1 MTDPSDLT
9 ISEASQAIENGVF
22 SPVQL
27 VESCLNRI
35 NQVETRLKAW
45 VQVLEEQAIESAEQ
59 ATREIE
65 SRGKKGPLHGIPIG
79 IKDIYYTKGIR
90 TTACSKIRADFIPE
104 YDSTAVAKLKKAGA
118 IVLGKTVTTEF
129 AAGDP
134 PVTVNPWNE
143 AHTPGGSSSGSAVAV
158 SSGMCPGAMGSQTG
172 GSILRPASYNGIVGL
187 KPTFGR
193 VSVYGVIPVAWSLDT
208 IGPLVRSVRD
218 AAIILQATAGYDDN
232 DPGSARI
239 PVPNYLAKIGQLDK
253 PPKIGLVKD
262 FFMDNSS
269 LNVQS
274 NTEETLHKL
283 SLAGAEVD
291 IVSLPKSF
299 TKSMAIQWVIMNVES
314 AAYHEEEFGVRADDY
329 SEQLRKRIELGFLTP
344 AITYIQAQRFRR
356 VFRRDLDFL
365 TRQWDVLITPSTPTA
380 APKDLSTTGDPMFQ
394 SPWTLAG
401 LPAIT
406 IPSGIDHSSNMPL
419 GIQLVASSFAENRLL
434 AVAHWCEAVLDARL
448 RPPI

>member
-1 MTDPSDLT
+1 MTDPCDLT
-9 ISEASQAIENGVF
+9 ISEASQGIEDGVF

-27 VESCLNRI
+27 VESCLDRI
-35 NQVETRLKAW
+35 NQLETRLKAW
-45 VQVLEEQAIESAEQ
+45 VLVLREQAIECAEQ

-65 SRGKKGPLHGIPIG
+65 LRGKKGPLHGIPIG

-90 TTACSKIRADFIPE
+90 TTACSKIHTDFIPE

-118 IVLGKTVTTEF
+118 IILGKTVTTEF

-134 PVTVNPWNE
+134 PITVSPWNA

-158 SSGMCPGAMGSQTG
+158 ASGMCTGAMGSQTG
-172 GSILRPASYNGIVGL
+172 GSILRPASYNGIVGF

-208 IGPLVRSVRD
+208 IGPLVHSVRD
-218 AAIILQATAGYDDN
+218 AAIILQTTAGYDEN
-232 DPGSARI
+232 DPGSAQV
-239 PVPNYLAKIGQLDK
+239 PVPNYLDEIAHLND
-253 PPKIGLVKD
+253 PPKIGFVKD
-262 FFMDNSS
+262 FFMENAS
-269 LNVQS
+269 LVVRTH
-274 NTEETLHKL
+274 TEEVLHRL

-291 IVSLPKSF
+291 MVSLPASF
-299 TKSMAIQWVIMNVES
+299 AKSMAIQWTVMNVES
-314 AAYHEEEFGVRADDY
+314 AAYHEEQFRARADDY

-365 TRQWDVLITPSTPTA
+365 TRRWDVLITPSTPTA
-380 APKDLSTTGDPMFQ
+380 APKDLSTTGDPLFQ

-406 IPSGIDHSSNMPL
+406 IPSGIDPSSRMPL
-419 GIQLVASSFAENRLL
+419 GIQLVASSFAESRLL
-434 AVAHWCEAVLDARL
+434 AVAHWCEAVLKARL